1 MQAPVKTVAEWTA
14 ERDKIVSQIAAIKQL
29 QITRVSNRNMF
40 KREALET
47 IIKGK

>member
-1 MQAPVKTVAEWTA
+1 MKTLVELRADLE
-14 ERDKIVSQIAAIKQL
+14 KLNQQIKAAKEL

-40 KREALET
+40 KREKLET